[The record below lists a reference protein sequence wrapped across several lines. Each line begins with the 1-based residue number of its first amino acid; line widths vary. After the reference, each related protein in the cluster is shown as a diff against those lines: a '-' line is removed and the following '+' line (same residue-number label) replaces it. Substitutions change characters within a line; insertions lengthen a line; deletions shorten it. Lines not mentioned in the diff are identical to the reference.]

1 MTQKVTNG
9 KVQRWFKMVIALF
22 AAAVLIASCSDKDDS
37 DNALNNAPAQ
47 PNENIRPDIPEQ
59 PTPDAPKTY
68 TLSIPATFGDKSSLS
83 KAVTL
88 GGTDD
93 APTATGTFDAS
104 EKIYVYN
111 ATKGEMCSDDDN
123 YLSPTNI
130 SADGKSCTLSGSF
143 IGTIEEG
150 DQITLLYNLS
160 RVYSDPTY
168 CKFSYDGASD
178 IIDGGIAEG
187 LKVTSTDNGRLTTES
202 QAVFQLCQSIFRF
215 KFVDDGGN
223 PINVKTLLIESSAIA
238 SYYWPLE
245 SESDKYTGYQVTK
258 TFAAAT
264 SDYINIALCID
275 EEDKNNAFSF
285 TVTDG
290 NNNIYKGTRNAP
302 SAGFRDGEYYF
313 NTTPIKLEKQSALVE
328 PTITWGEGTDAVT
341 PDEYRQ
347 YDVYGPNSSGN
358 QPSTLT
364 ISGTSQGYYFWL
376 NWGSNTTLDNLT
388 AIRDENN
395 EFIYSDG
402 GDLNLIISGTNTI
415 TCKENSQAI
424 FVDGTL
430 KISGNG
436 TLTVT
441 ANYIYRNGLYAESN
455 YNDNNNSDPSVLAAE
470 GYTVTCS
477 DMIDNGDDTYTWTYT
492 VKPNDQD

>member
-88 GGTDD
+88 SGTDD

-111 ATKGEMCSDDDN
+111 ETKSAMVSDDAH
-123 YLSPTNI
+123 YLTPDDI

-160 RVYSDPTY
+160 VFNSNPSSCR
-168 CKFSYDGASD
+168 FSYDGASD

-187 LKVTSTDNGRLTTES
+187 LKVTSTDDGRLTTES

-223 PINVKTLLIESSAIA
+223 PINVKTLLIESNAIA
-238 SYYWPLE
+238 SYYYPLE
-245 SESDKYTGYQVTK
+245 SESKKYSGYQVPK

-264 SDYINIALCID
+264 SDYINIALCIK
-275 EEDKNNAFSF
+275 ENYKNKAFSF

-290 NNNIYKGTRNAP
+290 NNNIYKGTKDAP
-302 SAGFRDGEYYF
+302 SAGFQNGEYYF
-313 NTTPIKLEKQSALVE
+313 NTTPISLKKQEGLVE
-328 PTITWGEGTDAVT
+328 PTITWGEGTPSVA
-341 PDEYRQ
+341 PNQ
-347 YDVYGPNSSGN
+347 YSQYNVKGPYSGSY

-364 ISGTSQGYYFWL
+364 ISGASQGYYFYL

-388 AIRDENN
+388 AIYDKKY
-395 EFIYSDG
+395 FIYSAG
-402 GDLNLIISGTNTI
+402 GNLNLTISGTNTI
-415 TCKENSQAI
+415 TCKNWNQAI
-424 FVDGTL
+424 YVDGTL

-441 ANYIYRNGLYAESN
+441 ATAVDRKGLYADSN
-455 YNDNNNSDPSVLAAE
+455 YTNNNNSDPSVLAAD
-470 GYTVTCS
+470 GYTVTIS
-477 DMIDNGDDTYTWTYT
+477 DMTNNGDGTYTWTYT

>member
-88 GGTDD
+88 SGTDD
-93 APTATGTFDAS
+93 APTATGTFDDS

-111 ATKGEMCSDDDN
+111 ETKSAMCSNDDN
-123 YLSPTNI
+123 YLRPTDI

-143 IGTIEEG
+143 IGTIDPN

-160 RVYSDPTY
+160 VFNSNPSSCY
-168 CKFSYDGASD
+168 FSYTGASD

-187 LKVTSTDNGRLTTES
+187 LTVTSTDDGKFTTNT
-202 QAVFQLCQSIFRF
+202 AAKFQLCQSIFRF

-223 PINVKTLLIESSAIA
+223 PINVKTLLIESRAIA
-238 SYYWPLE
+238 GTYRPLE
-245 SESDKYTGYQVTK
+245 SESYYKYSGTQVTK

-264 SDYINIALCID
+264 SDYINIALCIK
-275 EEDKNNAFSF
+275 EEAKTDAFSF
-285 TVTDG
+285 TVIDG
-290 NNNIYKGTRNAP
+290 ANNIYKGTRNAP
-302 SAGFRDGEYYF
+302 TAGFKNGEYYF
-313 NTTPIKLEKQSALVE
+313 NNTPIKLEKQLAIVE
-328 PTITWGEGTDAVT
+328 PTITWGEGTNAVT
-341 PDEYRQ
+341 PNQYRQ
-347 YDVYGPNSSGN
+347 YDVYGPYSGGN

-364 ISGTSQGYYFWL
+364 ISGTSEGYYFYL
-376 NWGSNTTLDNLT
+376 NLGSNTTLDNLT
-388 AIRDENN
+388 AIKDDNW
-395 EFIYSDG
+395 FIYSS
-402 GDLNLIISGTNTI
+402 GDLNLTISGTNAI
-415 TCKENSQAI
+415 TCKSSFQAI

-441 ANYIYRNGLYAESN
+441 ATAVNRKGLYAESN
-455 YNDNNNSDPSVLAAE
+455 YTNNNNSDPSVLAAE
-470 GYTVTCS
+470 GYTVTIS
-477 DMIDNGDDTYTWTYT
+477 DMTNNGDGTYTWTYT